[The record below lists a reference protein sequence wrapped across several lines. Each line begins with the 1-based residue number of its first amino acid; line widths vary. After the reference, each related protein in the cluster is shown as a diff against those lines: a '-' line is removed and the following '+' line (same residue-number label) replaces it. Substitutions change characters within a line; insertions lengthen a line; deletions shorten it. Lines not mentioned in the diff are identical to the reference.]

1 MIELHF
7 SQTALLTVNSMG
19 ICLVGGIKP
28 FISVMRSFLLPN
40 SSQGNVQV
48 LVIINLFDVF
58 AFVGSP

>member
-7 SQTALLTVNSMG
+7 SQTALLTVNYMG

-28 FISVMRSFLLPN
+28 FIIVKRSFLLPN
-40 SSQGNVQV
+40 PSQANIQV

-58 AFVGSP
+58 AFVGSS

>member
-1 MIELHF
+1 
-7 SQTALLTVNSMG
+7 MG

-28 FISVMRSFLLPN
+28 FISVKRSFLLPN
-40 SSQGNVQV
+40 PSQGNVQV

>member
-7 SQTALLTVNSMG
+7 SQTAILTVNSMG

-28 FISVMRSFLLPN
+28 FISVKRSFLLPN
-40 SSQGNVQV
+40 PFQGNVQV
-48 LVIINLFDVF
+48 VVIINLFDVF

>member
-7 SQTALLTVNSMG
+7 SQTAILTVNSMG
-19 ICLVGGIKP
+19 IKP
-28 FISVMRSFLLPN
+28 FISVKRSFLLPN
-40 SSQGNVQV
+40 PSQGNVQV

>member
-7 SQTALLTVNSMG
+7 SLTVNSMG

-28 FISVMRSFLLPN
+28 FISVKRSFLLPN
-40 SSQGNVQV
+40 PSQGNVQV
-48 LVIINLFDVF
+48 LVIIYLF